1 MENNESLPG
10 GENLD
15 LTLEYLKSEDGS
27 VLKDFMSLRDTFS
40 REIDLKEKK
49 RQSLIENIRQVELNQ
64 IKNCKKID
72 LLDKNIQI
80 YDKNIEEIETRMARL
95 VKRENW
101 IKKNYSDIVSGSI
114 DNPKKSFILD
124 NPGTLPETFYNLFK
138 ENVKAR
144 KLQGK
149 SKLEELKNQKEKFL
163 ETLKNLLE
171 EYDNE
176 LSTINEEIKHL
187 KELDDEIETKKKDAI
202 YLKKELNEN
211 NNSMKEQVLKD
222 KNELKETFDEED
234 KLIKEFQKIIQRIK
248 ADINVSDVTM
258 DILFS
263 SKKPDKK
270 EELPEDQE
278 AVPQESTSSGEIAI

>member
-1 MENNESLPG
+1 MENNKSLPG

-15 LTLEYLKSEDGS
+15 LTLEYLKSEDDS
-27 VLKDFMSLRDTFS
+27 VHKDLMSLRDTFS

-49 RQSLIENIRQVELNQ
+49 RQALMENIRQVDLKIIN
-64 IKNCKKID
+64 NCKKID

-80 YDKNIEEIETRMARL
+80 YDKNIEEIEAWMGRL
-95 VKRENW
+95 IRRENW
-101 IKKNYSDIVSGSI
+101 IKKNYSSIVSGSI
-114 DNPKKSFILD
+114 NNSKEFLSLD
-124 NPGTLPETFYNLFK
+124 NPDVLPETFYNLFK
-138 ENVKAR
+138 ENVNAR
-144 KLQGK
+144 KQQAK
-149 SKLEELKNQKEKFL
+149 SKLEELKTQKEKFL

-202 YLKKELNEN
+202 YLKKELNESN
-211 NNSMKEQVLKD
+211 DAMEEQILKD
-222 KNELKETFDEED
+222 KNELKMTFEEED

-263 SKKPDKK
+263 SKKPDEN
-270 EELPEDQE
+270 EELSEDQE
-278 AVPQESTSSGEIAI
+278 TVPQESTSSGEIAI

>member
-1 MENNESLPG
+1 MENNKSLPG

-15 LTLEYLKSEDGS
+15 LTLEYLKSEDDS
-27 VLKDFMSLRDTFS
+27 VHKDLMSLRDTFS

-49 RQSLIENIRQVELNQ
+49 RQALMENIRQVELKKIN
-64 IKNCKKID
+64 NCKKIE

-80 YDKNIEEIETRMARL
+80 YDKNIEEIEARMGRL
-95 VKRENW
+95 IRRENW
-101 IKKNYSDIVSGSI
+101 IKKNYSSIVSGSI
-114 DNPKKSFILD
+114 NNSKEFLSLD
-124 NPGTLPETFYNLFK
+124 NPDVLPETFYNLFK
-138 ENVKAR
+138 ENVNAR
-144 KLQGK
+144 KQQAK
-149 SKLEELKNQKEKFL
+149 SKLEELKTQKEKFL

-202 YLKKELNEN
+202 YLKKELNESN
-211 NNSMKEQVLKD
+211 DAMEEQILKD
-222 KNELKETFDEED
+222 KNELKMTFEEED

-263 SKKPDKK
+263 SKKPDEN
-270 EELPEDQE
+270 EELSEDQE
-278 AVPQESTSSGEIAI
+278 TVPQESTSSGEIAI

>member
-1 MENNESLPG
+1 M
-10 GENLD
+10 
-15 LTLEYLKSEDGS
+15 
-27 VLKDFMSLRDTFS
+27 
-40 REIDLKEKK
+40 
-49 RQSLIENIRQVELNQ
+49 NQ

-80 YDKNIEEIETRMARL
+80 YDKNIEEIEARMARL

-144 KLQGK
+144 KQQGK

-222 KNELKETFDEED
+222 KNELKKTFDEED